1 MRAIAIVSGKGGVG
15 KTMTALNLGVCLR
28 ALRRGV
34 TLVDANISTPDIGI
48 SLGAPIVPISLQHV
62 LSGTADVKQALYMH
76 GSGMRILPASLAF
89 KSKDY
94 LDLLLNLEGVIY
106 SLKRM
111 SEFTIIDGAAGIGD
125 DVRSI
130 INAADECLIVTNPE
144 MPAIASAMKTIR
156 LAESLGKRVT
166 GVVVTKANGKNEIS
180 PDEIGRLLDNPVI
193 AVIPG
198 DDNVKG
204 SIAEGEPISLSYP
217 KSGASKAYMRLA
229 QKIISKRS

>member
-15 KTMTALNLGVCLR
+15 NTTTALNLGVCLR

-48 SLGAPIVPISLQHV
+48 SLGAPIVPVSLQHV
-62 LSGTADVKQALYMH
+62 LSGTADVKQAIYLH
-76 GSGMRILPASLAF
+76 DSGMRILPSSLAF
-89 KSKDY
+89 KSKDNIEQ
-94 LDLLLNLEGVIY
+94 LLNLGETIY

-111 SEFTIIDGAAGIGD
+111 GEFTIIDGAAGIGD

-144 MPAIASAMKTIR
+144 MPSLASAMRTIR

-193 AVIPG
+193 AVIPH
-198 DDNVKG
+198 DDNVKE
-204 SIAEGEPISLSYP
+204 SITQGEPVSISYP

-229 QKIISKRS
+229 HKIISR